1 MAGAWSRDAIKTA
14 QAMLNAEFPDVTD
27 DGVWGAKTERAYR
40 SASAPLRKH
49 IDDVLMR
56 DYGVER
62 AAVSVQSRSQSR
74 PRQTVPGRK
83 TDQSSSVKEVNRSM
97 DRASVRQMIQD
108 VSAKEGVPFDTSYRI
123 AWLES
128 KLIPTA
134 LSNTGAKGVYQ
145 LTGIAIRDLR
155 ERGGYIIRDVW
166 DPLQNITAGI
176 KYMKVVARD
185 LNVPLTDV
193 ARIYMGFNIGPTGA
207 KAVMAGNAS
216 QVAKLINQQAY
227 GPPAV
232 YARNLTKAVN
242 SVVV

>member
-1 MAGAWSRDAIKTA
+1 MAAAWTRDAIKTA
-14 QAMLNAEFPDVTD
+14 QAMLNAEFPEVTD
-27 DGVWGAKTERAYR
+27 DGVWGEKTERAYR
-40 SASAPLRKH
+40 NASAPLRKH

-62 AAVSVQSRSQSR
+62 AAVSVQSRSASR
-74 PRQTVPGRK
+74 PRKAGPSTSHQE
-83 TDQSSSVKEVNRSM
+83 VKRSM
-97 DRASVRQMIQD
+97 DRTSVRQLIQD

-128 KLIPTA
+128 KLNPNA
-134 LSNTGAKGVYQ
+134 VSPTGAKGVFQ
-145 LTGIAIRDLR
+145 LTGIAIKDLR
-155 ERGGYIIRDVW
+155 ERGGYVVTNAF
-166 DPLQNITAGI
+166 DPLQNVTAGI
-176 KYMKVVARD
+176 KYIKLVARD
-185 LNVPLTDV
+185 LRVAVTDV

-207 KAVMAGNAS
+207 KAVMAGNAA

-227 GPPAV
+227 GSPAV